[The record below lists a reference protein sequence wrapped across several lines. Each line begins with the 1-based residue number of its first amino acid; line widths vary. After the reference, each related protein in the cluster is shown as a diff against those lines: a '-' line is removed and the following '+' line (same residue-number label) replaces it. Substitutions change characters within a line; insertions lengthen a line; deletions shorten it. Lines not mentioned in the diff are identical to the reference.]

1 MSDALTYL
9 RDTVRR
15 LKPGQEIRVT
25 WGLLKQ
31 VPQGYFNEVAPAD
44 QVLRGIVGSAYEF
57 THREDPENQTT
68 VFGRLKEPLPTHQRT
83 FVDPDRAHFFEKRGD
98 VYQLIG

>member
-9 RDTVRR
+9 RGEVRK
-15 LKPGQEIRVT
+15 LKPGQEIRVS
-25 WGLLKQ
+25 WSFMKHIGPDGWRS
-31 VPQGYFNEVAPAD
+31 VPPAER
-44 QVLRGIVGSAYEF
+44 VLEGIVGSAYEF
-57 THREDPENQTT
+57 THREDHEKRVT